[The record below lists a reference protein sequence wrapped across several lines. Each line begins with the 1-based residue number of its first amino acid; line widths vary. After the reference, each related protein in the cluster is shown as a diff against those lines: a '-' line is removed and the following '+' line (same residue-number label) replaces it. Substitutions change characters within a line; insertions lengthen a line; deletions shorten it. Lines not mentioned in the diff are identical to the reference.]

1 MKNEPTKTGADMKL
15 YKKGSKWWKA
25 IILTV
30 ISGLETPFN
39 TGTYAL
45 FFWLIQEQ
53 KLEWIL
59 PFVGA
64 YIVSY
69 IFLLWIGKEAIKAV
83 NNYKAQVITDIKL
96 ACVKNAIAE
105 GVDSGTA
112 ISFIDNDLKLV
123 MANYF
128 DNIIKITKCFAIV
141 VFTLILTFSSNWI
154 FALIYLVIGLL
165 PMGLSGIFGG
175 KTVAKTNEYTDS
187 IGKTTILI
195 KDVIKNSATII
206 NYNRIADTVKKLF
219 GSISKSEKEFADR
232 NNAMEFTGLY
242 MNIIYIIMNILPIA
256 IGIYMGI
263 KGYITIPA
271 FIAVQYSSGWIV
283 GSLGQIAGLMAV
295 LKSTESIREKIVNF
309 KDVANVPE
317 NEIEDVRK
325 IEFKDVDFAYNEDK
339 EILRKFSL
347 KAENGN
353 KILIQ
358 GSSGSGKS
366 TILKLISG
374 ELIPN
379 AGKVLLNDKELQ
391 HKKLGFISQNPAV
404 FNETLKYN
412 ITLGKDFTDVEIN
425 KAVEL
430 AGLADF
436 VKENGLDYIIED
448 EGGNISGGQK
458 QRIEI
463 ARALLYNCS
472 VLLID
477 EGTSA
482 LDKNTAAK
490 VHETI
495 MNLDKTV
502 VEVAHYI
509 PDDVKVKFNTIIEL
523 G

>member
-175 KTVAKTNEYTDS
+175 KTVAKTNEYTDR

-347 KAENGN
+347 KAEEYH
-353 KILIQ
+353 
-358 GSSGSGKS
+358 
-366 TILKLISG
+366 T
-374 ELIPN
+374 
-379 AGKVLLNDKELQ
+379 
-391 HKKLGFISQNPAV
+391 
-404 FNETLKYN
+404 
-412 ITLGKDFTDVEIN
+412 
-425 KAVEL
+425 
-430 AGLADF
+430 
-436 VKENGLDYIIED
+436 
-448 EGGNISGGQK
+448 
-458 QRIEI
+458 
-463 ARALLYNCS
+463 
-472 VLLID
+472 
-477 EGTSA
+477 
-482 LDKNTAAK
+482 
-490 VHETI
+490 
-495 MNLDKTV
+495 
-502 VEVAHYI
+502 
-509 PDDVKVKFNTIIEL
+509 
-523 G
+523 

>member
-1 MKNEPTKTGADMKL
+1 
-15 YKKGSKWWKA
+15 
-25 IILTV
+25 
-30 ISGLETPFN
+30 
-39 TGTYAL
+39 
-45 FFWLIQEQ
+45 
-53 KLEWIL
+53 
-59 PFVGA
+59 
-64 YIVSY
+64 
-69 IFLLWIGKEAIKAV
+69 
-83 NNYKAQVITDIKL
+83 
-96 ACVKNAIAE
+96 
-105 GVDSGTA
+105 
-112 ISFIDNDLKLV
+112 
-123 MANYF
+123 
-128 DNIIKITKCFAIV
+128 
-141 VFTLILTFSSNWI
+141 
-154 FALIYLVIGLL
+154 
-165 PMGLSGIFGG
+165 
-175 KTVAKTNEYTDS
+175 
-187 IGKTTILI
+187 
-195 KDVIKNSATII
+195 
-206 NYNRIADTVKKLF
+206 
-219 GSISKSEKEFADR
+219 
-232 NNAMEFTGLY
+232 MEFTGLY

-295 LKSTESIREKIVNF
+295 LKSTESIREKIVSF

-374 ELIPN
+374 ELKPDS
-379 AGKVLLNDKELQ
+379 GKVLLNDKELK
-391 HKKLGFISQNPAV
+391 HRRLGFISQNPAV
-404 FNETLKYN
+404 FNETLRYN
-412 ITLGKDFTDVEIN
+412 ITLGKDFTEAEIN
-425 KAVEL
+425 KAIEQ

-472 VLLID
+472 VLLVD

-490 VHETI
+490 VHNTI

-509 PDDVKVKFNTIIEL
+509 PDGVKVKFNTIIEL